1 VCWCHAT
8 TSTALRPGP
17 HVLRQVVDGERR
29 PVAGRPGGVRGRSA
43 GVRFSYG
50 GMVAFKLAEARPKL
64 VLRNVFWASLTAG
77 RLIIRRKPT

>member
-1 VCWCHAT
+1 
-8 TSTALRPGP
+8 
-17 HVLRQVVDGERR
+17 
-29 PVAGRPGGVRGRSA
+29 VRGRSA

-50 GMVAFKLAEARPKL
+50 GMVAFKLAEARPEL